1 MALSTFVRCVPRLA
15 AKRRAASFISTNLH
29 LGIKPDKVFCAP
41 SSAFRTV
48 FTSSCSRCEAQSANQ
63 DSDKP
68 TSSDP
73 EFRNIYAFRYIV
85 HARVLSRFKI
95 YQTML
100 TLGALPVG
108 AALHNTGAVSTPGLA
123 AFVGIAS
130 LATIMLYVMST
141 FFRRVV
147 GIIGVNTNEEKVR
160 ISHLTFWGRR
170 RDNVFD
176 VSEIVP
182 LSDLSVK
189 PNDIFQVIQFYENP
203 EKFFWFH
210 RHGKNTDA
218 EAIQRIF
225 GKL

>member
-1 MALSTFVRCVPRLA
+1 M
-15 AKRRAASFISTNLH
+15 
-29 LGIKPDKVFCAP
+29 
-41 SSAFRTV
+41 
-48 FTSSCSRCEAQSANQ
+48 
-63 DSDKP
+63 
-68 TSSDP
+68 
-73 EFRNIYAFRYIV
+73 
-85 HARVLSRFKI
+85 
-95 YQTML
+95 
-100 TLGALPVG
+100 G

-123 AFVGIAS
+123 AFVGIGS

-147 GIIGVNTNEEKVR
+147 GIIGMNTNEEKVR